1 MRIIAYL
8 HGFTYSLLTNDR
20 PIREGKEKER
30 NSDNHYKCSH
40 LGWCHREQKLG
51 IVSVP
56 SPIPPPLTISPPP
69 QLSPPSHI
77 PIIPYWYW
85 PVHNEYVPGEEGEGE
100 EEGKEG
106 IGGGEEEADGRD
118 S

>member
-1 MRIIAYL
+1 MGIIAYL

-56 SPIPPPLTISPPP
+56 SPIPPPSPSPLLRNCHRHRTS
-69 QLSPPSHI
+69 QSYRIGTGLSTMSMC
-77 PIIPYWYW
+77 
-85 PVHNEYVPGEEGEGE
+85 PGE
-100 EEGKEG
+100 KEKKK
-106 IGGGEEEADGRD
+106 AKKV
-118 S
+118 